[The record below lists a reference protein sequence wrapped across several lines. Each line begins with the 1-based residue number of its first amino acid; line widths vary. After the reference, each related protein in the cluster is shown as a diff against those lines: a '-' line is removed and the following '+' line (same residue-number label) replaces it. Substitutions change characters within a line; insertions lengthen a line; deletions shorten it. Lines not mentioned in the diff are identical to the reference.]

1 MRLDDDLSVEEL
13 VSLLE
18 MDLGIEP
25 GFLTRLA
32 DENDWSFVIKSHAFL
47 EAALSHLIANAL
59 EAPALGS
66 ILAHVDTSN
75 TRSGK
80 LAFLRELDLLDD
92 ASRRF
97 IKSFSELRNSLVHDV
112 SQVSFSFSEYLAGL
126 DKQQKDNF
134 AKSFSLFAT
143 GPTFERNGKEV
154 STRQFV
160 LQSPKQSVW
169 FSLMS
174 LCAVIYISR
183 DNVRLRKI
191 LNALQHQVDAAVE
204 GGT

>member
-18 MDLGIEP
+18 MDLGIDP

-32 DENDWSFVIKSHAFL
+32 DEDDWSFVIKSHAFL
-47 EAALSHLIANAL
+47 EAALSHLIAHAL
-59 EAPALGS
+59 DAPALGTV
-66 ILAHVDTSN
+66 LAYLDTAN

-92 ASRRF
+92 VSRRF
-97 IKSFSELRNSLVHDV
+97 VKSFSELRNSLVHDV

-126 DKQQKDNF
+126 DKQQTDNF

-154 STRQFV
+154 STREFV
-160 LQSPKQSVW
+160 LQSSKQSVW
-169 FSLMS
+169 FCVMS
-174 LCAVIYISR
+174 LCAVIYISK
-183 DNVRLRKI
+183 DNVRLRKM
-191 LNALQHQVDAAVE
+191 LNALQHQVGVPAM